1 VAGAIGVRLVAVGGL
16 PILVIGVLSL
26 ILAIAYTG
34 GPWPLAHHGLGDL
47 FVFLF
52 FGVIAVNGTV
62 WLQGVAPSLLS
73 LAASLPVACLVTAIL
88 VVNNLRDIPTDTEA
102 GKRTLAVRWGDRRTR
117 IFYVTLLVD
126 VFLLVAVIG
135 ITARLP
141 ALIALLGVIVAV
153 EPVRAVRSGATGPSL
168 IPVLGAT
175 GRVQLVTGLLLA
187 LGLALGG

>member
-1 VAGAIGVRLVAVGGL
+1 
-16 PILVIGVLSL
+16 
-26 ILAIAYTG
+26 
-34 GPWPLAHHGLGDL
+34 
-47 FVFLF
+47 
-52 FGVIAVNGTV
+52 
-62 WLQGVAPSLLS
+62 
-73 LAASLPVACLVTAIL
+73 
-88 VVNNLRDIPTDTEA
+88 
-102 GKRTLAVRWGDRRTR
+102 VRWGDRRTR

-126 VFLLVAVIG
+126 AFLLVAVIG

-153 EPVRAVRSGATGPSL
+153 EPIRAVRSGATGPSL